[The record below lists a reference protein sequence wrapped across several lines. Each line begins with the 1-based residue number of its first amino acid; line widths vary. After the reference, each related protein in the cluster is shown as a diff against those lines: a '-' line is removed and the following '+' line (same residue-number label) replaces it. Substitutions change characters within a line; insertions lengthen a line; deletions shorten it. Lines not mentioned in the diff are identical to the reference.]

1 MARLLVGLPALQ
13 GDLGKYAGRFD
24 LVELR
29 PTEAASV
36 APPAGRPK
44 APRDGGKPPPPP
56 VGLFPKA
63 ATLRKWRKSVPPS
76 FVFSVVL
83 PRVVGDLVP
92 GDALDAAVAEALEA
106 AAALEARCVVL
117 QTPASVRPTTTNKKR
132 LAAVFE
138 KIPREG
144 TVRCWE
150 PAGIWEREEALAL
163 GRALSVLVVLDAARD
178 APGPGPIVYTRLRA
192 LGKTASL
199 GAQTIERVAERLRR
213 RRESFVVVEGAA
225 GEAQRVK
232 QALAADLAKRPVR
245 TISVA
250 AVRPTSS
257 TLVAE
262 DEEQ

>member
-13 GDLGKYAGRFD
+13 GDLAKYAGRFD
-24 LVELR
+24 LVEVRPAEGGAAHGQGGLYPR
-29 PTEAASV
+29 PT
-36 APPAGRPK
+36 
-44 APRDGGKPPPPP
+44 
-56 VGLFPKA
+56 
-63 ATLRKWRKSVPPS
+63 TLRKWRKSVPPS

-83 PRVVGDLVP
+83 PRAAAELVP

-117 QTPASVRPTTTNKKR
+117 QTPASVRPTTANRKR
-132 LAAVFE
+132 LAALFD

-144 TVRCWE
+144 TLRCWE

-163 GRALSVLVVLDAARD
+163 GRTLSVLVVLDAARD
-178 APGPGPIVYTRLRA
+178 APGPGPLVYTRLRA

-199 GAQTIERVAERLRR
+199 GAPAIERVAERLRR
-213 RRESFVVVEGAA
+213 RRESFVVVEGPPA
-225 GEAQRVK
+225 EAQRVK
-232 QALAADLAKRPVR
+232 QALAAELARKPARMTGV
-245 TISVA
+245 TT
-250 AVRPTSS
+250 VRPASS